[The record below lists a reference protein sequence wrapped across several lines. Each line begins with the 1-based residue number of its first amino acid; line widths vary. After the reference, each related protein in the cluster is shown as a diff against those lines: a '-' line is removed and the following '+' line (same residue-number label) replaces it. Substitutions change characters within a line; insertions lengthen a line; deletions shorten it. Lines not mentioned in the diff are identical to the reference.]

1 MDTLSIIKGNSNM
14 VFASWALVIATMV
27 LALITFFYMRHT
39 RGLAEHTQRLANE
52 TKRMADIMARE
63 FELRIA
69 PFIIIDQLSPLGG
82 RSSKHFQPVICNKGS
97 LPVLIKRIVL
107 EWWYKDTP
115 AKSYRKEAKIDKALG
130 KGESTKSGDY
140 VIKLTKEDMEM
151 DNYKESQNLEFI
163 QLLALAQGKIYCIYA
178 DVDGKEQKTGDLLFL
193 ETL

>member
-1 MDTLSIIKGNSNM
+1 MILNIASIIIA
-14 VFASWALVIATMV
+14 VALVVVTY
-27 LALITFFYMRHT
+27 LYMQHT
-39 RGLAEHTQRLANE
+39 KRLADD

-69 PFIIIDQLSPLGG
+69 PFIIIELSTSGG

-107 EWWYKDTP
+107 EWWYKDLP
-115 AKSYRKEAKIDKALG
+115 ANSYRKETKIDKALG

-140 VIKLTKEDMEM
+140 VIKLTKEDMER
-151 DNYKESQNLEFI
+151 DDYKESQNLDFI
-163 QLLALAQGKIYCIYA
+163 QLLTLAKGKLYCIYA
-178 DVDGKEQKTGDLLFL
+178 DVDGKEQKTRDLKFL